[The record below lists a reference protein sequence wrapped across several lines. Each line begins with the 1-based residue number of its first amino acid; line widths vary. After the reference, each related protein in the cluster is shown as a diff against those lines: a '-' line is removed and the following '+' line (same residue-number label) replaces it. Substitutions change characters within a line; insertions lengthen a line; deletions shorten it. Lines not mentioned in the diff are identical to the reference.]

1 MNNDGVVDSSDRTT
15 DGKSPGG
22 IKLDGIPSP
31 SNFLSDNMYTSD
43 DQGNIDIRKID
54 ANIDDEARRLSWRE
68 VRQQ

>member
-1 MNNDGVVDSSDRTT
+1 
-15 DGKSPGG
+15 
-22 IKLDGIPSP
+22 
-31 SNFLSDNMYTSD
+31 MYTSD